1 MDMCATRCWQGGA
14 GTIAIAL
21 VAYYYILL
29 ISVLLHSSIALS
41 TSECCILLPDKGMTK
56 PGGGSIRH
64 LDWEFLQS
72 NGTLPPASSFLTKDD
87 RISDCKKSHFIHI
100 INPRRLA
107 ERQHAVCL
115 LAGQVL
121 RPQAKDIKSNLQN
134 TQVTTSSLES
144 TVCELR
150 FPFHPSQNFS
160 STSQRM
166 NKSSSTAAPKF
177 PQKSAWA
184 KGPPSNTST
193 APSTRPQSPATQ
205 SPAQT
210 HSRRSSQLGNVKD
223 AANLGFAKN
232 NAPPKNGA

>member
-1 MDMCATRCWQGGA
+1 MLAGGA

-107 ERQHAVCL
+107 ERQSQSRHE
-115 LAGQVL
+115 LA
-121 RPQAKDIKSNLQN
+121 LQ
-134 TQVTTSSLES
+134 TQVTNR
-144 TVCELR
+144 CR
-150 FPFHPSQNFS
+150 
-160 STSQRM
+160 
-166 NKSSSTAAPKF
+166 
-177 PQKSAWA
+177 
-184 KGPPSNTST
+184 
-193 APSTRPQSPATQ
+193 
-205 SPAQT
+205 
-210 HSRRSSQLGNVKD
+210 
-223 AANLGFAKN
+223 
-232 NAPPKNGA
+232 NGGT